1 MSENILEG
9 QARLEAYVERT
20 LYENNV
26 RQKDSVNG
34 MMRSQKAGCSYE
46 DRTLTFAFPIQS
58 WQVNR
63 AGMLHGGIMCTAFD
77 LTIAAL
83 ARFCAGENFAP
94 TISLDVRYIR
104 PVKVGVTLLVTA
116 RATSEG
122 RRVTQ
127 LTAEAH
133 IRETGKLA
141 ATAASV
147 YLNVDTSKEMSDGA
161 G

>member
-1 MSENILEG
+1 
-9 QARLEAYVERT
+9 
-20 LYENNV
+20 
-26 RQKDSVNG
+26 
-34 MMRSQKAGCSYE
+34 
-46 DRTLTFAFPIQS
+46 
-58 WQVNR
+58 
-63 AGMLHGGIMCTAFD
+63 
-77 LTIAAL
+77 
-83 ARFCAGENFAP
+83 
-94 TISLDVRYIR
+94 DVRYIR
-104 PVKVGVTLLVTA
+104 PVKVGETLLVTA